1 MAAANA
7 AIRLQLPRKLTN
19 IETADSLDHWI
30 DTYVDYIQ
38 RDPILAPFL
47 TCDWNY
53 AADNMG
59 FTVAAGG
66 VEPAQRAANCKIFL
80 SHVNSFLPNPYSR
93 NAIAKRST
101 NVESIW
107 TLLREKYNV
116 TKSAET
122 LLDIGNLKH
131 DKTESYASFFQ
142 KVVYYIEMNLAP
154 ANITVDH
161 VATGADG
168 DELSVTLMDL
178 AAIIWI
184 QKIDPRLFDRIRV
197 DYAVQIKNGS
207 RLSELVPTIAR
218 ALPGMIKSMDG
229 VKKEVMSLIS
239 GMNLGH
245 EEDDDSSDMNT
256 QKIYKVTNS
265 KFQPRQQGRQQGR
278 FQDNKRGNKFNRE
291 QCKHCTWLKTFL
303 KIKEVDTNHSTSSC
317 TRALPT
323 SVKSIIE
330 GNQDDSPSETSEE
343 DAEGEQSKLDYGY
356 NGRDFQMPPKSKK
369 RTQPT
374 SPKAQDHVMKEKILH
389 HNHDCHLSEKDIA
402 KLKVRT
408 LRLDRKASSPRILV
422 TWKGDKF
429 PLLLDEGSEIDCG
442 DADYIMKKGMKI
454 CPTHHSATA
463 AGNQNLTVLG
473 VTEED
478 VIVDTKFNSIRVP
491 INMGRITVVKDLGVP
506 LLLGEPGKARNA
518 ISTDPKHRMVF
529 LEQEKRFFSKPYHEK
544 NEKTVEVCRIHSGP
558 VTVYPEG
565 KVTLEIPET
574 FIDKK
579 VVITPRREFA
589 DSFIPIFTTGNQ
601 NISLINKSYN
611 LINIKKHSHLADVR
625 TVEES
630 EVPMKSALNLVHQHS
645 DDDFKFKP
653 RTKLE
658 PPDLSEIKVDP
669 DHIMSESMRRKFQE
683 VNFKYRKVFS
693 NTPGR
698 YTGAFG
704 DSDTSLRFNS
714 RPIQTRKVQIPNYNP
729 DMKQILS
736 DKMTQLWDY
745 GILARPED
753 LGISIE
759 HYSPCL
765 IVPKPGSN
773 DWRLVTDLTELNLSI
788 TRDSSV
794 SPTMEE
800 AKSAISQRK
809 YFCEADLT
817 SYFHQGGLSR
827 SDCQWLGVM
836 HPHHGP
842 LCYTSTPQGLK
853 NASEQSYNRLAK
865 IFGPMLEEGRMTR
878 MADGLYPIADSLD
891 ELLINYTEML
901 ERLEKSGLTL
911 KPSKTTIAPKSAVI
925 FGWRLQDGKWSP
937 QEHTTSS
944 LSRAEKPVTVK
955 QLRSFNGSVKQLSET
970 IPRYAE
976 LLHPLEQVIGSR
988 SSSERIVWT
997 PELEKAFAK
1006 VKEAVKSPEGIFVP
1020 RREDKLITSSDFSKT
1035 SGAIGGKL
1043 LILRKT
1049 DSGEEKKLFGG
1060 HFSAKVSEGKSR
1072 WLPCDGEALGVK
1084 QVLEHFQHHIRESRH
1099 ECVHYTDSM
1108 PVVQAYRRLVT
1119 GRFSNSSKITAFLAT
1134 MATLPVRIEHRPG
1147 SSMLLEDHASR
1158 NPPAPCQ
1165 GPCQICKFVNDDSE
1179 MGDRLSIFRLDDDDD
1194 CPEMRSEEE
1203 KIPFLQLRTWK
1214 HEQMNCPVHSRLSAL
1229 LKNGQEPER
1238 RKTGGVHTQVKH
1250 LHTLFKRNNLMVHKS
1265 GVIMIRSKEGF
1276 YNGFSISVPEPLFYG
1291 LCFSF
1296 HHKLNHPRKSQLVRF
1311 LSRYFY
1317 TPGLQ
1322 NVVDQISDACLQ
1334 CMSTIR
1340 LPKALLPET
1349 TTIPDGFGTSFSADV
1364 LERTSQSI
1372 FVCKEE
1378 MSQYVLARLVEDQT
1392 ATSLRHAIIDTTSHL
1407 INMSGGKI
1415 RLDSAPGF
1423 QSLAKSQNNDPI
1435 LQQLNLK
1442 IDLGHPLNKN
1452 QNPSGESTIGE
1463 LKRELLNIVGKDD
1476 QVTISTLALATRNLN
1491 QRIRSNKKSAWEFL
1505 TSRDSMTSRP
1515 FLNDDEQELKDLKDR
1530 REKQHLANEK
1540 QKSKTR
1546 KRIDHVDYKQGDVVM
1561 FRDVDNY
1568 DAVRDTYIVVSD
1580 DGIDVTLRK
1589 FKKQMRLKT
1598 YVVKREQIILIF
1610 SPSTLKNSTNT
1621 KEPTPPHQVPLSTKP
1636 PTTKRKAAL
1645 KSTMKT
1651 HQLAMDKVIAIKKKE
1666 AKDSDDEPPWA
1677 VLEFKPVDEQNNNL
1691 DEQVPNRSEDDSDS
1705 SGPFFGFDFSFNDAD
1720 HNSDDDDQE
1729 DSDDKSNDDD
1739 SDDKDGLDEPLA
1751 HHNISATSGQS
1762 SSNPYVAH
1770 DTSHSLDWDNNSM
1783 TVNLSDPLDRT
1794 NLFSIPDD
1802 EFCRDVS
1809 YVLDE
1814 VFVPNLEEPESPPSP
1829 YLRFTRGT
1837 LRSGEF
1843 VRVNPHTRVST
1854 MSSTNSDFL
1863 RNNPLR
1869 RPRPVVKTM
1878 RDDDISPITD
1888 GASAQPRRASR
1899 RRNVKAAYK
1908 KKHSQ

>member
-7 AIRLQLPRKLTN
+7 AIRLQLPRKLNN

-38 RDPILAPFL
+38 RDPILATFL
-47 TCDWNY
+47 TCNWNY
-53 AADNMG
+53 AEDNMG

-66 VEPAQRAANCKIFL
+66 VAPAQRAANCKIFL

-93 NAIAKRST
+93 NAIAKRTT

-122 LLDIGNLKH
+122 LLDIGTLSH

-161 VATGADG
+161 VATGEDG

-245 EEDDDSSDMNT
+245 EEEDDNGDMNT
-256 QKIYKVTNS
+256 QKIYKVTNG
-265 KFQPRQQGRQQGR
+265 KFQPRQQGNRP
-278 FQDNKRGNKFNRE
+278 QDNRGNRTQDSRRQNRSTKE

-303 KIKEVDTNHSTSSC
+303 KIKEVDANHPTSSC

-330 GNQDDSPSETSEE
+330 GGQNDTSSETSEE
-343 DAEGEQSKLDYGY
+343 DDQGEPSTLSNGF
-356 NGRDFQMPPKSKK
+356 NGRDFQMPPKVKK

-374 SPKAQDHVMKEKILH
+374 STKAQDYVKNEKILH

-402 KLKVRT
+402 KIKVRT
-408 LRLDRKASSPRILV
+408 LRLERKASSPRILV

-454 CPTHHSATA
+454 SPTHHSAMA

-478 VIVDTKFNSIRVP
+478 VIVDTKFNSTRVP

-518 ISTDPKHRMVF
+518 ISTDPKHRMIF
-529 LEQEKRFFSKPYHEK
+529 LEKEKRFFSKPYHEK
-544 NEKTVEVCRIHSGP
+544 TEKNVDVCRIHSGP
-558 VTVYPEG
+558 TTVYPKGE
-565 KVTLEIPET
+565 VHLDIPET

-579 VVITPRREFA
+579 VVITPRRDFA

-601 NISLINKSYN
+601 NVSLINMSYDPV
-611 LINIKKHSHLADVR
+611 NIKKHSHLADIR
-625 TVEES
+625 TVHELEIPNTPS
-630 EVPMKSALNLVHQHS
+630 VRLVHQHS
-645 DDDFKFKP
+645 SDDFKFKP
-653 RTKLE
+653 RAKLE
-658 PPDLSEIKVDP
+658 PPDLDEIKVDP
-669 DHIMSESMRRKFQE
+669 DGIMSESMRRKFRE
-683 VNFKYRKVFS
+683 VNLKYKKVFS

-704 DSDTSLRFNS
+704 DSDTALRFNS
-714 RPIQTRKVQIPNYNP
+714 RPIQTRKVQIPNYKP
-729 DMKQILS
+729 EMKQILS
-736 DKMTQLWDY
+736 DKMTQLWDF

-800 AKSAISQRK
+800 AKSAISQKK

-836 HPHHGP
+836 HPSHGP

-878 MADGLYPIADSLD
+878 MADGLYPIADTLD

-901 ERLEKSGLTL
+901 ERLERSGLTL

-925 FGWRLQDGKWSP
+925 FGWRLQDGMWLP
-937 QEHTTSS
+937 QEHTISS
-944 LSRAEKPVTVK
+944 LSRAERPVTVK
-955 QLRSFNGSVKQLSET
+955 QLRSFNGSIKQLSET
-970 IPRYAE
+970 IPHYAK

-997 PELEKAFAK
+997 PELDQAFDK
-1006 VKEAVKSPEGIFVP
+1006 VKEAVKSPQGVYVP
-1020 RREDKLITSSDFSKT
+1020 RREDKLITSSDFSKAN
-1035 SGAIGGKL
+1035 GAIGGKL
-1043 LILRKT
+1043 IILRKNE
-1049 DSGEEKKLFGG
+1049 SGEEQQLFGG
-1060 HFSAKVSEGKSR
+1060 HFSAKVGEGKSR

-1099 ECVHYTDSM
+1099 ESVHYTDSM

-1158 NPPAPCQ
+1158 NPPPPCD

-1179 MGDRLSIFRLDDDDD
+1179 MGDKLSIFSLNGEDD
-1194 CPEMRSEEE
+1194 CPEMLEVEE

-1214 HEQMNCPVHSRLSAL
+1214 HEQVNCPVHSRLSAL

-1238 RKTGGVHTQVKH
+1238 KKTGGLHTQVKH
-1250 LHTLFKRNNLMVHKS
+1250 LHTLFKRNNLRVHKS
-1265 GVIMIRSKEGF
+1265 GVIMVRSKEGH
-1276 YNGFSISVPEPLFYG
+1276 YDGFSISVPEPLFYG

-1296 HHKLNHPRKSQLVRF
+1296 HHRLHHPRKSQLIRF

-1317 TPGLQ
+1317 TPGLV
-1322 NVVDQISDACLQ
+1322 NVVNQISDACLQ
-1334 CMSTIR
+1334 CISTIR
-1340 LPKALLPET
+1340 LPKALLPEST
-1349 TTIPDGFGTSFSADV
+1349 SIPEGFGTNFSADV
-1364 LERTSQSI
+1364 LERASQCI
-1372 FVCKEE
+1372 FICKEE
-1378 MSQYVLARLVEDQT
+1378 MSQFVAARLIEDQT
-1392 ATSLRHAIIDTTSHL
+1392 ATSLRHAVIDTTSQF

-1423 QSLAKSQNNDPI
+1423 QSLAKSQNSDPI

-1442 IDLGHPLNKN
+1442 IELGHPLNKN
-1452 QNPSGESTIGE
+1452 HNPCAESTVGE
-1463 LKRELLNIVGKDD
+1463 LKKELLNIVDKDD
-1476 QVTISTLALATRNLN
+1476 QVTVSTLALATRNLN

-1505 TSRDSMTSRP
+1505 TSRDAMTSRP
-1515 FLNDDEQELKDLKDR
+1515 FLHNDEVELQSLKDR
-1530 REKQHLANEK
+1530 REKQHLASEK
-1540 QKSKTR
+1540 HKGKTR
-1546 KRIDHVDYKQGDVVM
+1546 KKIDHVDYKQGDIVM

-1568 DAVRDTYIVVSD
+1568 DAARDTYIVVND
-1580 DGIDVTLRK
+1580 DGNDVTLRK

-1598 YVVKREQIILIF
+1598 YVVKREQIILVF
-1610 SPSTLKNSTNT
+1610 SPATLAK
-1621 KEPTPPHQVPLSTKP
+1621 PAPPPL
-1636 PTTKRKAAL
+1636 
-1645 KSTMKT
+1645 
-1651 HQLAMDKVIAIKKKE
+1651 KV
-1666 AKDSDDEPPWA
+1666 
-1677 VLEFKPVDEQNNNL
+1677 
-1691 DEQVPNRSEDDSDS
+1691 
-1705 SGPFFGFDFSFNDAD
+1705 
-1720 HNSDDDDQE
+1720 
-1729 DSDDKSNDDD
+1729 
-1739 SDDKDGLDEPLA
+1739 
-1751 HHNISATSGQS
+1751 
-1762 SSNPYVAH
+1762 
-1770 DTSHSLDWDNNSM
+1770 
-1783 TVNLSDPLDRT
+1783 
-1794 NLFSIPDD
+1794 
-1802 EFCRDVS
+1802 
-1809 YVLDE
+1809 
-1814 VFVPNLEEPESPPSP
+1814 
-1829 YLRFTRGT
+1829 
-1837 LRSGEF
+1837 
-1843 VRVNPHTRVST
+1843 
-1854 MSSTNSDFL
+1854 
-1863 RNNPLR
+1863 
-1869 RPRPVVKTM
+1869 
-1878 RDDDISPITD
+1878 
-1888 GASAQPRRASR
+1888 
-1899 RRNVKAAYK
+1899 
-1908 KKHSQ
+1908 